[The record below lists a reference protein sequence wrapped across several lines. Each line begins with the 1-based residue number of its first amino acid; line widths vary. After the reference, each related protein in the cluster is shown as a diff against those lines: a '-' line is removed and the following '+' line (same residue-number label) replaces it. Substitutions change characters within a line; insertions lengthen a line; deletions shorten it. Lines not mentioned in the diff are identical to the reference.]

1 MASPSAIRFLK
12 TALLCFTIALVVV
25 PAVMVANRVETP
37 GGFREVFS
45 SKDTLRDFVESYGV
59 TAPLVFFLLQTM
71 QIVIAPIP
79 GNVTTVAGGMLFGFW
94 KSFALTTAAL
104 VCGSSIAFMLSR
116 MLGRPLVDRFVS
128 PKVIDRYFD
137 RLSRRYTVYLFL
149 LFLFPFFPDDA
160 LCFLAGLT
168 AIRYPVFL
176 LIVLVA
182 RPPGL
187 AFSALVGAGLIS
199 MPLWGWIALVLVS
212 VLLLYLSLKYGER
225 IEIRLEKLLFRLRG
239 RRS

>member
-1 MASPSAIRFLK
+1 MASPSVIRFLK
-12 TALLCFTIALVVV
+12 TALLCFTIALVVI

-37 GGFREVFS
+37 GGLREVFS
-45 SKDTLRDFVESYGV
+45 SKETLREFVESYGLL
-59 TAPLVFFLLQTM
+59 APLVFFLLQTM

-79 GNVTTVAGGMLFGFW
+79 GNVTTIAGGLLFGFW

-104 VCGSSIAFMLSR
+104 VCGSSMAFMLSR
-116 MLGRPLVDRFVS
+116 MFGRPLVDRFVS
-128 PKVIDRYFD
+128 PGVIDRYFD

-149 LFLFPFFPDDA
+149 LFLFPLFPDDA

-168 AIRYPVFL
+168 SIRYPVFL

-199 MPLWGWIALVLVS
+199 MSLWGWIALGLVS
-212 VLLLYLSLKYGER
+212 GALLYLSLKYGER
-225 IEIRLEKLLFRLRG
+225 IEIRLEKFLFRLRG